1 MEQPEL
7 FECKPDRHDF
17 DQGGIDAAL
26 AGSCRRFYR
35 RSEVASICRTT
46 YSVVRQAVEKMQ
58 LDALFI
64 GGEYR
69 VPSVSIHDWIAD
81 MERIGDTQEAYD
93 KWIDA
98 RTIPE
103 AYSLSVL
110 YHSGCIPR
118 DKALSRIS
126 GRCCM
131 PLAEKILSTDFSKY
145 DSLAPVLEA
154 EPIDWYG
161 LERLDMPSEADV
173 FHWSGILAVDPKTLA
188 RLGGWNRNAM
198 VSWIEF
204 RAFLVSKELINQ
216 PVLMAIMDEQAA
228 EPFADSQPS
237 LF

>member
-69 VPSVSIHDWIAD
+69 VPSVSIHDWISD
-81 MERIGDTQEAYD
+81 MERIEGMQEAYD
-93 KWIDA
+93 VWMDS

-103 AYSLSVL
+103 AYSLSGMCR
-110 YHSGCIPR
+110 SGCMSR
-118 DKALSRIS
+118 EMALRRFSAS
-126 GRCCM
+126 CGRA
-131 PLAEKILSTDFSKY
+131 LAERVLSTDFSKY
-145 DSLAPVLEA
+145 DAVAPATEHHLA
-154 EPIDWYG
+154 DWYG

-173 FHWSGILAVDPKTLA
+173 FHWSGILAVDPRTLA
-188 RLGGWNRNAM
+188 RLGGWNGGEM
-198 VSWIEF
+198 VSWVDF
-204 RAFLVSKELINQ
+204 RAFLVSKELVNQ
-216 PVLMAIMDEQAA
+216 PVLMARMDGQAA
-228 EPFADSQPS
+228 EPFADAQPS